1 MGRNPEINQRMRDER
16 RERILSAALQLFAAR
31 GLDATTIGDVARR
44 AEMSQGLLYHYFR
57 SKEAIYLELI
67 RGAFARMNAAAQGLE
82 ALPLPP
88 REKVRRAIAEL
99 VAGFTRSED
108 TARYYLLIAQAS
120 ASEATPAAVQRLI
133 RKERAVPYEVMARIF
148 AAGQREG
155 VVRRRDPEELA
166 VLFWV
171 VIRGLA
177 VQRATW
183 GDGLRF
189 PELPTLYA
197 IFLEEE

>member
-1 MGRNPEINQRMRDER
+1 MGRNPERNQRMRDQR
-16 RERILSAALQLFAAR
+16 RKRVLAAALQLFAAR
-31 GLDATTIGDVARR
+31 GPDATTIGEIARR

-67 RGAFARMNAAAQGLE
+67 RGAFARMNAAALALE

-88 REKVRRAIAEL
+88 REKVKRAIAEL

-133 RKERAVPYEVMARIF
+133 RRERAVPYEVMARIF

-155 VVRRRDPEELA
+155 AVRRRDPEELA

-197 IFLEEE
+197 VFLEEE